1 MLLIL
6 DDIHK
11 QHLDILKNVDEKI
24 VREFCRISIEH
35 LFKGS
40 NPKVYQSAAQRLNVE
55 TDIVQ
60 NVITGIMQLL
70 IEASKM
76 MVNEIEF
83 RDSIIVLGFNN
94 QSQEELVKCYLDH
107 NQEIRSLLSSLN
119 MGIPHYKNLEWRL
132 DVQIASRTLRRPME
146 PSMLLKLQL
155 EEENK
160 SENII
165 LEADPSNIIH
175 MTQVLDQALQEA
187 KSQHFR
193 RIMRTSSLLSS
204 LL

>member
-1 MLLIL
+1 MVIEFLNTNYEV
-6 DDIHK
+6 
-11 QHLDILKNVDEKI
+11 QQFV
-24 VREFCRISIEH
+24 VREFCRISVEH

-60 NVITGIMQLL
+60 NAITGIIQLL
-70 IEASKM
+70 IEASKA
-76 MVNEIEF
+76 MVSEMEF

-94 QSQEELVKCYLDH
+94 VSQEELVKCYLEN
-107 NQEIRSLLSSLN
+107 NQEIRSLLTSLN

-146 PSMLLKLQL
+146 PSMLLRLQL
-155 EEENK
+155 DEENK
-160 SENII
+160 SKNVI
-165 LEADPSNIIH
+165 LEADPSNVIH
-175 MTQVLDQALQEA
+175 MTKVLDQALQEA

-193 RIMRTSSLLSS
+193 RIMRSIK
-204 LL
+204 

>member
-11 QHLDILKNVDEKI
+11 QHLDILKNIDEKI

-40 NPKVYQSAAQRLNVE
+40 NPK
-55 TDIVQ
+55 
-60 NVITGIMQLL
+60 
-70 IEASKM
+70 
-76 MVNEIEF
+76 
-83 RDSIIVLGFNN
+83 
-94 QSQEELVKCYLDH
+94 
-107 NQEIRSLLSSLN
+107 
-119 MGIPHYKNLEWRL
+119 
-132 DVQIASRTLRRPME
+132 IASRTLRRPME

-193 RIMRTSSLLSS
+193 RIMRSIKVVIVVMTI
-204 LL
+204 

>member
-11 QHLDILKNVDEKI
+11 QHLDILKNIDEKI
-24 VREFCRISIEH
+24 IKEFCRISVEH

-55 TDIVQ
+55 LDIVQ
-60 NVITGIMQLL
+60 NAITGITQLL
-70 IEASKM
+70 IEATKVMASEM
-76 MVNEIEF
+76 EF
-83 RDSIIVLGFNN
+83 RDSIIVLGFNSL
-94 QSQEELVKCYLDH
+94 SQEELVKCYMEH

-132 DVQIASRTLRRPME
+132 DVQIASRTLRRPLE
-146 PSMLLKLQL
+146 PSILLKLQL
-155 EEENK
+155 EEESK

-193 RIMRTSSLLSS
+193 RIMRSIK
-204 LL
+204 

>member
-11 QHLDILKNVDEKI
+11 KHLDLLKNIDEKI
-24 VREFCRISIEH
+24 VREFCRISVEH

-60 NVITGIMQLL
+60 NAITGIIQLL
-70 IEASKM
+70 IEASKA
-76 MVNEIEF
+76 MVSELEF

-94 QSQEELVKCYLDH
+94 VSQEELVKCYLEN
-107 NQEIRSLLSSLN
+107 NQEIRSLLTSLN

-146 PSMLLKLQL
+146 PSMLLRLQL
-155 EEENK
+155 DEENK
-160 SENII
+160 SKNVI
-165 LEADPSNIIH
+165 LEADPSNVIH
-175 MTQVLDQALQEA
+175 MTKVLDQALQEV

-193 RIMRTSSLLSS
+193 RIMRSIK
-204 LL
+204 